1 MKKEQVEIL
10 INTGEEII
18 DKTDFAESLEIL
30 IYLRGS
36 GFDFSKIDKTEEE
49 VASLLENFVS
59 EVKGYKELFFD
70 VFDQN
75 FSMTDTLSIEPTKIF
90 DKYEFD
96 TIAIIKNMDIP
107 LFRELETD
115 ATEIIMENFDS
126 NFPDINDIFR
136 NYYEENIT
144 FEEGSV

>member
-18 DKTDFAESLEIL
+18 DKTDFTESLEIL

-36 GFDFSKIDKTEEE
+36 GFDFSKIDKIEEE

-59 EVKGYKELFFD
+59 EVRENKEAWID
-70 VFDQN
+70 AFDQY
-75 FSMTDTLSIEPTKIF
+75 FSMTDTLSIEPTKIL

-107 LFRELETD
+107 LFRALEVD
-115 ATEIIMENFDS
+115 ATEIIMENFDD
-126 NFPDINDIFR
+126 NFPNIDNIFR
-136 NYYEENIT
+136 EYYEENIT

>member
-1 MKKEQVEIL
+1 MEKEQVEIL

-90 DKYEFD
+90 DKCEFD

-107 LFRELETD
+107 LFRALETD
-115 ATEIIMENFDS
+115 ATEIIMENFDG

-144 FEEGSV
+144 FEEGNV

>member
-1 MKKEQVEIL
+1 MEKEQVEIL

-49 VASLLENFVS
+49 VASLLKNFVS

-90 DKYEFD
+90 DKCEFD

-107 LFRELETD
+107 LFRALETD
-115 ATEIIMENFDS
+115 ATEIIMENFDG

-144 FEEGSV
+144 FEEGNV